1 MVKLLRQN
9 AVQIIL
15 VIVAF
20 LLFLGSGSGL
30 LNFNLHAGGIITLN
44 TGPQGMASGSSFF
57 EVVKSAEFIVL
68 LVSGTILSVVLPMVS
83 PIGASLLTLAAT
95 IPTLYLGYRHAG
107 GHPMIPMEFG
117 LLTILVIFGVSV
129 LLSYFRLTHSR
140 EKMIGIFGQYVPPQL
155 AAEIARHPERISL
168 DGESRRLTVFFCD
181 LQQFSGVAEQLN
193 PKQLAAL
200 LNEYF
205 TEMTEA
211 LYRHG
216 ATIDKYIGD
225 SIMAFWGAPLP
236 VSDHAHRAVLAAFEM
251 HKVIEGLVT
260 RFVKRGW
267 PAPNLGIG
275 INTGLM
281 NVGNMGSKYRIAYTV
296 VGDAVNLAARLESLT
311 RTYAVPT
318 IVGETTRSECPDVV
332 FRTLDIVQ
340 VRGKHNLTR
349 IYEPLCLE
357 SELNDELRQKLEIHE
372 HAMELYLD
380 GNRAGAVAAL
390 ERLKADWPDD
400 DFYPAILHK
409 LESKELLQQNSG
421 DPN

>member
-1 MVKLLRQN
+1 
-9 AVQIIL
+9 
-15 VIVAF
+15 
-20 LLFLGSGSGL
+20 
-30 LNFNLHAGGIITLN
+30 
-44 TGPQGMASGSSFF
+44 
-57 EVVKSAEFIVL
+57 
-68 LVSGTILSVVLPMVS
+68 
-83 PIGASLLTLAAT
+83 
-95 IPTLYLGYRHAG
+95 
-107 GHPMIPMEFG
+107 MEFG
-117 LLTILVIFGVSV
+117 LLTILVIFGISV

-140 EKMIGIFGQYVPPQL
+140 EKMIAIFGQYVPPQL
-155 AAEIARHPERISL
+155 AAEIARHPERVSL

-205 TEMTEA
+205 TEMTDV

-251 HKVIEGLVT
+251 HKVIEELVT

-267 PAPNLGIG
+267 PAPALGIG

-311 RTYAVPT
+311 RTYHVPT
-318 IVGETTRSECPDVV
+318 IVGDTTRSECVGVV

-349 IYEPLCLE
+349 IYQPLCLE
-357 SELNDELRQKLEIHE
+357 SELNDELRQKLEKHE
-372 HAMELYLD
+372 RAMELYLD
-380 GNRAGAVAAL
+380 GNHAEAIAAL
-390 ERLKADWPDD
+390 TQMKADWPED
-400 DFYPAILHK
+400 DFYPAILRK
-409 LESKELLQQNSG
+409 LRHSG
-421 DPN
+421 TTEPASAGGGNPGIQ